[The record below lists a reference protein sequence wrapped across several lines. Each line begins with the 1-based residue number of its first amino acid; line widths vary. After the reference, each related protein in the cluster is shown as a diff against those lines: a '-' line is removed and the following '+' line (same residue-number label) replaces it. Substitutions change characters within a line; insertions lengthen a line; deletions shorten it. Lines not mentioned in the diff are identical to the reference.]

1 MIKNIIDLLEVSDW
15 HIGDKDIDFAKGINK
30 LPKDRKDIKEKRNMF
45 FCEQYDF
52 IYNYYKGFT
61 RNTHFI

>member
-30 LPKDRKDIKEKRNMF
+30 LPKDKKDIKENIKRRR
-45 FCEQYDF
+45 YGS
-52 IYNYYKGFT
+52 K
-61 RNTHFI
+61 